1 MININ
6 KEEALKT
13 ILKCCKLYH
22 CNLENKNVMFI
33 VQDKR
38 KDIHYIEMLFLA
50 SNFLHLT
57 GINIINEKI
66 KSSTDF
72 YNLCLK
78 NQITISDFKF
88 SSNGTT
94 SIKLQILPQIIQ
106 IQKTCKMIG
115 DYNNTKLYLSTQ
127 KLVGNVN
134 ICMGFVKKGNYYIQ
148 NTALKEDIRNITTE
162 QSKVIAIMVKNT
174 KDIKYKEIT
183 YLNKNI
189 EFKTLLENEQI
200 NKNVRFK

>member
-1 MININ
+1 MINIK
-6 KEEALKT
+6 KEEALKI

-38 KDIHYIEMLFLA
+38 KDIHYLEMLFLA

-57 GINIINEKI
+57 GINITNKKI

-78 NQITISDFKF
+78 NQITVSDFKF
-88 SSNGTT
+88 NSNGTT
-94 SIKLQILPQIIQ
+94 SMKLQILPQIIQ
-106 IQKTCKMIG
+106 IQKVCKMTG

-134 ICMGFVKKGNYYIQ
+134 ICMGFIKKGNYYIP

-162 QSKVIAIMVKNT
+162 QAKIIAIMVKNV
-174 KDIKYKEIT
+174 KDAKYKEIT

-189 EFKTLLENEQI
+189 EMKTILENEQI
-200 NKNVRFK
+200 NKKVTF

>member
-1 MININ
+1 MINIK
-6 KEEALKT
+6 KEEALKI

-22 CNLENKNVMFI
+22 SNLENKNVMFI

-38 KDIHYIEMLFLA
+38 KDIHYLEMLFLA

-57 GINIINEKI
+57 GINITNKKI

-78 NQITISDFKF
+78 NQITVSDFKF
-88 SSNGTT
+88 NSNGTT
-94 SIKLQILPQIIQ
+94 SMKLQILPQIIQ
-106 IQKTCKMIG
+106 IQKICKMTG

-134 ICMGFVKKGNYYIQ
+134 ICMGFIKKGNYYIP

-162 QSKVIAIMVKNT
+162 QAKIIAIMVKNV
-174 KDIKYKEIT
+174 KDVKYKEIT

-189 EFKTLLENEQI
+189 EMKTILENEQI
-200 NKNVRFK
+200 NKKVTF

>member
-6 KEEALKT
+6 KEEALKI

-38 KDIHYIEMLFLA
+38 KDIHHIEMLFLA

-57 GINIINEKI
+57 GINIINKNI

-78 NQITISDFKF
+78 NQITVSDFKI

-134 ICMGFVKKGNYYIQ
+134 ICMGFIKKGNYYIP

-189 EFKTLLENEQI
+189 AIKTLIKNEQI
-200 NKNVRFK
+200 NKKIIC

>member
-1 MININ
+1 MINIK
-6 KEEALKT
+6 KEEALKI

-38 KDIHYIEMLFLA
+38 KDIHYLEMLFLA

-57 GINIINEKI
+57 GINIINKKI

-78 NQITISDFKF
+78 NQITVSDFKF
-88 SSNGTT
+88 NSNGTT
-94 SIKLQILPQIIQ
+94 SMKLQILPQIIQ
-106 IQKTCKMIG
+106 IQKICKMTG

-134 ICMGFVKKGNYYIQ
+134 ICMGFIKKGNYYIP

-162 QSKVIAIMVKNT
+162 QAKIIAIMVKNV
-174 KDIKYKEIT
+174 KDAKYKEIT

-189 EFKTLLENEQI
+189 EMKTILENEQI
-200 NKNVRFK
+200 NKKVTF

>member
-1 MININ
+1 
-6 KEEALKT
+6 
-13 ILKCCKLYH
+13 
-22 CNLENKNVMFI
+22 MFI

-38 KDIHYIEMLFLA
+38 KDMHYLEMLFLA

-57 GINIINEKI
+57 GINIINKKI

-78 NQITISDFKF
+78 NQITVSDFKF
-88 SSNGTT
+88 NSNGTT
-94 SIKLQILPQIIQ
+94 SMKLQILPQIIQ
-106 IQKTCKMIG
+106 IQKICKMTG

-134 ICMGFVKKGNYYIQ
+134 ICMGFIKKGNYYIP

-162 QSKVIAIMVKNT
+162 QAKIIAIMVKNI
-174 KDIKYKEIT
+174 KDVKYKEIT

-189 EFKTLLENEQI
+189 EMKTILENEQI
-200 NKNVRFK
+200 NKKVTF

>member
-1 MININ
+1 MINIK
-6 KEEALKT
+6 KEEALRI

-22 CNLENKNVMFI
+22 SNLENKNVMFI

-38 KDIHYIEMLFLA
+38 KDIHYLEMLFLT

-57 GINIINEKI
+57 GINITNKKI

-78 NQITISDFKF
+78 NQITVSDFKF
-88 SSNGTT
+88 NSNGTT
-94 SIKLQILPQIIQ
+94 SMKLQILPQIIQ
-106 IQKTCKMIG
+106 IQKICKMTG

-134 ICMGFVKKGNYYIQ
+134 ICMGFIKKGNYYIP

-162 QSKVIAIMVKNT
+162 QAKIIAIMVKNV
-174 KDIKYKEIT
+174 KDAKYKEIT

-189 EFKTLLENEQI
+189 EMKTILENEQI
-200 NKNVRFK
+200 NKKVTF

>member
-1 MININ
+1 MINIK
-6 KEEALKT
+6 KEEALKI

-22 CNLENKNVMFI
+22 SNLENKNVMFI

-38 KDIHYIEMLFLA
+38 KDIHYLEMLFLA

-57 GINIINEKI
+57 GINITNKKI

-78 NQITISDFKF
+78 NQITVSDFKF
-88 SSNGTT
+88 NSNGTT
-94 SIKLQILPQIIQ
+94 SMKLQILPQIIQ
-106 IQKTCKMIG
+106 IQKICKMTG

-134 ICMGFVKKGNYYIQ
+134 ICMGFIKKGNYYIP

-162 QSKVIAIMVKNT
+162 QAKIIAIMVKNV
-174 KDIKYKEIT
+174 KDAKYKEIT

-189 EFKTLLENEQI
+189 EMKTILENEQI
-200 NKNVRFK
+200 NKKVTF

>member
-1 MININ
+1 MINI
-6 KEEALKT
+6 KKKEALKI

-22 CNLENKNVMFI
+22 SNLENKNVMFI

-38 KDIHYIEMLFLA
+38 KDIHYLEMLFLA

-57 GINIINEKI
+57 GINITNKKI

-78 NQITISDFKF
+78 NQITVSDFKF
-88 SSNGTT
+88 NSNGTT
-94 SIKLQILPQIIQ
+94 SMKLQILPQIIQ
-106 IQKTCKMIG
+106 IQKICKMTG

-134 ICMGFVKKGNYYIQ
+134 ICMGFIKKGNYYIP

-162 QSKVIAIMVKNT
+162 QAKIIAIMVKNV
-174 KDIKYKEIT
+174 KDAKYKEIT

-189 EFKTLLENEQI
+189 EMKTILENEQI
-200 NKNVRFK
+200 NKKVTF

>member
-6 KEEALKT
+6 KEEALKI
-13 ILKCCKLYH
+13 ILKCCKQYNY
-22 CNLENKNVMFI
+22 NLENRNVMFI
-33 VQDKR
+33 IQDKS
-38 KDIHYIEMLFLA
+38 KYIYYIEMLFLA

-57 GINIINEKI
+57 GIDIINENI

-78 NQITISDFKF
+78 NQITVSDFKF
-88 SSNGTT
+88 NSNGTT

-106 IQKTCKMIG
+106 IQKICKMIG
-115 DYNNTKLYLSTQ
+115 NYNNTKLYLSTQ

-134 ICMGFVKKGNYYIQ
+134 ICMGFIKKGNYYIP

-162 QSKVIAIMVKNT
+162 QAKIIAIMVKSV

-189 EFKTLLENEQI
+189 EMKTILKNEQI
-200 NKNVRFK
+200 NKKVIF